1 MSSASVKEGTA
12 AGTETKPKAALAPVP
27 VIDSPLSK
35 SVALS
40 RPVLLL
46 GLVALGFDA
55 LVAEPVTTL
64 QLALPAVAFIQTA
77 YAIICLPVAGSQT
90 AKVIRKP
97 RPGEKKKAD
106 STGANTISVR
116 ERVLWFEI

>member
-1 MSSASVKEGTA
+1 
-12 AGTETKPKAALAPVP
+12 LAPVP